1 MPAGGQPVRM
11 RPRLELAT
19 HLAGRAGAEREHR
32 IRVVLADDH
41 SLVRRALRRLLD
53 SEDGIE
59 VVQEAIDLNTAVSHV
74 RTHAPHVLVIDL
86 DLPNGSTLLTL
97 GELRR
102 RAPRTEIVVLAM
114 EPSPLFARRVLQAG
128 AVGYVLKDQADSELT
143 AAIRAAARGERYVS
157 PQVAA
162 ALGALDAVERDGGLS
177 GREVEV
183 LQLTALG
190 YTGAEVASK
199 LHISRRTV
207 DTHRANIH
215 AKLGLRTRAELV
227 DYALGH
233 GVIGDA

>member
-1 MPAGGQPVRM
+1 M
-11 RPRLELAT
+11 
-19 HLAGRAGAEREHR
+19 
-32 IRVVLADDH
+32 VLADDH

-59 VVQEAIDLNTAVSHV
+59 VVQEAVDLDTAVSHV
-74 RTHAPHVLVIDL
+74 HTHAPHVLVIDL

-114 EPSPLFARRVLQAG
+114 EPLPLFARRVLQAG
-128 AVGYVLKDQADSELT
+128 AVGYVLKDQADSELA
-143 AAIRAAARGERYVS
+143 AAIRTAARGERYVS

-177 GREVEV
+177 GREAEV
-183 LQLTALG
+183 LWLTGLG
-190 YTGAEVASK
+190 YTGAEVVSK